1 MSPKE
6 DMNERMQRCDVDVV
20 LSSFQ
25 FGTLPTAP
33 DKEKEENKM
42 FGGQAYLPS
51 ISIAG
56 QNCQEP
62 QVVDEPAVDA
72 D

>member
-1 MSPKE
+1 MPPKE

-25 FGTLPTAP
+25 FGTLLTAP

-51 ISIAG
+51 VSIAG
-56 QNCQEP
+56 QNCQEL
-62 QVVDEPAVDA
+62 QVVDEPARRC
-72 D
+72 

>member
-1 MSPKE
+1 MPPKE
-6 DMNERMQRCDVDVV
+6 DMNERMQRCDIDVV

-42 FGGQAYLPS
+42 FGG
-51 ISIAG
+51 
-56 QNCQEP
+56 
-62 QVVDEPAVDA
+62 
-72 D
+72 